1 MWIVNHWIF
10 ITTHDDID
18 DYGDDDN
25 GDIDGS
31 ICTQF
36 AAEIIGAW
44 RIHTP
49 LASLMNFASML
60 LIMMMVMMMM
70 PLMMQH
76 EKLQKS
82 KRSLY
87 VILKHYSKTFQGKQ
101 HTQTV

>member
-60 LIMMMVMMMM
+60 LITIMMMMMMMM
-70 PLMMQH
+70 PLMMILKQ
-76 EKLQKS
+76 EKLPKL
-82 KRSLY
+82 KGSL
-87 VILKHYSKTFQGKQ
+87 
-101 HTQTV
+101 